1 MRRRRIVLADN
12 QNTNSSQQLGDA
24 ASNDAIAAA
33 PLTRRQLREQAL
45 ANEAKEAREAADF
58 ISPMVSEEVS
68 TATAALATFSK
79 EDKKAELTRQLKR
92 ELRWAFV
99 KDRVSF
105 TGKNSQKQS
114 KESASK
120 ITLKL
125 NRGQRM
131 LRAGI
136 TGVMVTALLATVAI
150 PAYGALTK
158 PEISADYATDE
169 SFVGIQSLIIDS
181 DAQDSELGRSSY
193 GATTSQEVSKL
204 KEQERLAALSSRMT
218 SSSSSSSYS
227 LSSADLAMV
236 APGSG
241 EVRWPLGGA
250 GWSQGS
256 FYAGHR
262 GADYMAPEGTPVYAI
277 ATGTV
282 IKVSNGGYGNGWGT
296 HVQIS
301 HSIGGRHVTSLY
313 AHMLPGSLGVSVG
326 DTVSAGQFVGK
337 VSDTG
342 RAYGKHLHLE
352 VVIDGRYL
360 IQQEQYNWFAA
371 NAG

>member
-1 MRRRRIVLADN
+1 MADN
-12 QNTNSSQQLGDA
+12 QNTTQSQQLSDA
-24 ASNDAIAAA
+24 TSSEAGAAA
-33 PLTRRQLREQAL
+33 PLTRRQLREIAL
-45 ANEAKEAREAADF
+45 AAEAKQAREAQDF

-79 EDKKAELTRQLKR
+79 DDKKAELTRKLKR
-92 ELRWAFV
+92 ELRWAFI

-105 TGKNSQKQS
+105 SGKSSHKQS
-114 KESASK
+114 KESTNG

-125 NRGQRM
+125 KPGQRIM
-131 LRAGI
+131 RASI

-158 PEISADYATDE
+158 SDNVTEAAADE
-169 SFVGIQSLIIDS
+169 SFVGIQSLIIDNE
-181 DAQDSELGRSSY
+181 AQDSELGRSSY

-204 KEQERLAALSSRMT
+204 KEQERLAALSSRI
-218 SSSSSSSYS
+218 SSSSTSYS
-227 LSSADLAMV
+227 LSSADLSMV

-250 GWSQGS
+250 GWSPGT

-262 GADYMAPEGTPVYAI
+262 GADYMAPEGTPIYAI
-277 ATGTV
+277 ASGTV

-296 HVQIS
+296 HIQIS
-301 HSIGGRHVTSLY
+301 HNIGGRHVTSLY
-313 AHMLPGSLGVSVG
+313 AHMLPGSVGVSVG
-326 DTVSAGQFVGK
+326 DTVSPGQYVGK

-352 VVIDGRYL
+352 VLIDGRYL